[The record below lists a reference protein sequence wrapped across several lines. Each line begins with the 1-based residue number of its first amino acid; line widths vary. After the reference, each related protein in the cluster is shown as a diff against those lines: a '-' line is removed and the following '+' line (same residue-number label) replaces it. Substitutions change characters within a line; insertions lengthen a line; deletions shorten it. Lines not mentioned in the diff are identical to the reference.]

1 MASVPTYQ
9 QTVPP
14 PSDQT
19 PPDQTPR
26 RKRTQWIRDVYVH
39 RSLLMLLIPG
49 TVYLLVFHY
58 LPIYG
63 MTLAFKSFDVNEGIL
78 GSPWATP
85 LLKHFNK
92 LFLDPTGFVRTVL
105 NTIRLAV
112 LTTIFGFPAPII
124 LAILLNEL
132 RSQTYKRSI
141 QTILYFPH
149 FLSWPFL
156 GALVIEFMSPG
167 SGVMGTLYRAAG
179 LDPPYFMIDPQT
191 WLAVYVI
198 SGVWKEVGFGTIV
211 YLASIAS
218 IDQELYEA
226 AYIDGANRTSM
237 AWHITLPSMIP
248 VITILFIFRMGGL
261 ISANFDQVFNLYN
274 YLVYDVADVIDTY
287 IYRLA
292 FEGFQYE
299 FTTAL
304 TILRTGVS
312 MILVWGTNAIVRRY
326 SDYAI
331 W

>member
-1 MASVPTYQ
+1 MATVPTSQ
-9 QTVPP
+9 QPVAA
-14 PSDQT
+14 PSAQ
-19 PPDQTPR
+19 PSR
-26 RKRTQWIRDVYVH
+26 RSRTQWIRDVYRH
-39 RSLLMLLIPG
+39 RSLLLLLIPG

-63 MTLAFKSFDVNEGIL
+63 MTLAFKDFDVYEGIL

-85 LLKHFNK
+85 LLEHFNK
-92 LFLDPTGFVRTVL
+92 VFLAPDAFVRTVL

-112 LTTIFGFPAPII
+112 LTTLVGFPAPII

-132 RSQTYKRSI
+132 RSQRYKRTI

-179 LDPPYFMIDPQT
+179 LDPPYFMIDPQI
-191 WLAVYVI
+191 WLAVFVI
-198 SGVWKEVGFGTIV
+198 SGIWKDVGFSTIV

-226 AYIDGANRTSM
+226 AYIDGAGRTSM

-261 ISANFDQVFNLYN
+261 ISVNFEQVFNLYN
-274 YLVYDVADVIDTY
+274 LLVYDVADVIDTY

-299 FTTAL
+299 LSTAL
-304 TILRTGVS
+304 TMLRLGVS
-312 MILVWGTNAIVRRY
+312 MVLVWGTNAIVRRY